1 MAVAATLVALAV
13 LPAPATA
20 AIAGSHPMQ
29 SWQAN
34 GRVDV
39 ITISGTTAYIGGS
52 FTAMRPAGAAAGT
65 GDVPR
70 NRAAAIDL
78 TTGALLPWNPN
89 ASARVDAIAVDGA
102 TVYLGGTFAT
112 VGGKTRRRI
121 AAVDAATG
129 AATAFHAAVNGEVR
143 ALAVAGG
150 TLYAGGG
157 FTTPQAYTAA
167 FDPATGVWQPGWA
180 AATDGPVDAITA
192 TADGSR
198 IVLGGGFNTLDGATS
213 SAIGAVDRT
222 TGASLPWSW
231 HGPPRFFT
239 THPFDVVA
247 LAADATGVYAAG
259 TGNGGS
265 FLKFDPATGTPIY
278 EGGADGNVVAVA
290 LLDGVAYF
298 GGHFNVYCGAVMG
311 YNNCSSTAPGAALR
325 NKLIAVDAATGALQ
339 TWHPSANSSL
349 GVFALGSGDGAVAA
363 GGDFT
368 KLGGAAQQGFG
379 AFLE

>member
-1 MAVAATLVALAV
+1 MVAAMLVALAV
-13 LPAPATA
+13 LPSSAGA

-65 GDVPR
+65 GEVAR
-70 NRAAAIDL
+70 GRAAAIDL
-78 TTGALLPWNPN
+78 TTGALLPWDPN

-121 AAVDAATG
+121 AAVDAVTG
-129 AATAFHAAVNGEVR
+129 SATAFRASVNGEVR

-157 FTTPQAYTAA
+157 FTTPQAYAAA
-167 FDPATGVWQPGWA
+167 FDPVTGSHRATWA
-180 AATDGPVDAITA
+180 ATTDGPVDAITA

-198 IVLGGGFNTLDGATS
+198 IVLGGGFNSLDGAAS
-213 SAIGAVDRT
+213 SAIGAVDPA
-222 TGASLPWSW
+222 TGASMLWSW
-231 HGPPRFFT
+231 HGPARFFT

-247 LAADATGVYAAG
+247 LAADASGVYAAG

-265 FLKFDPATGTPIY
+265 FLKFDPATGSPIY
-278 EGGADGNVVAVA
+278 AGGADGNVVAVA

-298 GGHFNVYCGAVMG
+298 GGHFNVYCGPMMG

-325 NKLIAVDAATGALQ
+325 DKLIAVDAATGALQ
-339 TWHPSANSSL
+339 AWHPSANSSL
-349 GVFALGSGDGAVAA
+349 GVFALGSGGGAVAA

-368 KLGGAAQQGFG
+368 KLGGASQQGFG